1 MTTLLLR
8 KPNQKV
14 IIFLSLI
21 VMVKTLRADAAFEG
35 LSKLDLGTSTIQSRA
50 VAGFANNTVIFCLP
64 GSTGACRTAWEKIIS
79 SQLDADF
86 RPCNFVKHLV
96 EA

>member
-1 MTTLLLR
+1 
-8 KPNQKV
+8 
-14 IIFLSLI
+14 
-21 VMVKTLRADAAFEG
+21 
-35 LSKLDLGTSTIQSRA
+35 
-50 VAGFANNTVIFCLP
+50 